1 MRLVPL
7 EVKQMQLSETHRQSV
22 INSVGLGMPLRHVA
36 RLVKTTAGQIRAEMR
51 ADADFAAEVHAAE
64 AGCMQ
69 RCLEALKDA
78 RQWQAN
84 TFLLES
90 RWPGQFRRNRTPP
103 EPRLGRVIHL
113 TDERLANL
121 DMVDLLLL
129 DHLWA
134 KMNGLPSP
142 LDVPPSTGGS
152 NGQSR
157 TKFG

>member
-1 MRLVPL
+1 
-7 EVKQMQLSETHRQSV
+7 MQLSETHRQS
-22 INSVGLGMPLRHVA
+22 IIKSVGLGMPLRHVA

-51 ADADFAAEVHAAE
+51 ADPDFAAEVHAAE
-64 AGCMQ
+64 AGCME
-69 RCLEALKDA
+69 RCLEALKNA

-90 RWPGQFRRNRTPP
+90 RWPGQFRRNRKPQESRPGLPTP
-103 EPRLGRVIHL
+103 LS
-113 TDERLANL
+113 DDRLANL
-121 DMVDLLLL
+121 DMVDLMLL

-134 KMNGLPSP
+134 KMNGQPSP
-142 LDVPPSTGGS
+142 LDLPPPTGGS